1 MAAKRKKKKA
11 KKIVLGILIG
21 YVLIMAIG
29 YLGISFYF
37 SSHFLKGTTINGID
51 CENMTADEV
60 KEEIQNG
67 IGQYRLQLV
76 LIDGATETIT
86 AEQLNLQYVDDNKV
100 DELLEQQ
107 NQWRWIASYFA
118 GGKTYE
124 LAANTTYEQDRI
136 DELLDAMSCFQEA
149 NIVAPEDAKL
159 EFDGSQYVI
168 TPEVVGNTLD
178 REKVKAAVIAAVDAG
193 KTEINL
199 DEEGCYLKPS
209 VYQDDA
215 GLVAERDQLNQFM
228 RTDLTYD
235 FGDRTET
242 VNASLIK
249 DWIVKG
255 EDGQYTVD
263 EDKVM
268 EYVKDLA
275 YKYDT
280 FGLAHEFT
288 TSHGEKITL
297 QRGGDYGWVMKKQA
311 TADELV
317 QYIKE
322 GKTGTIEPVY
332 LYEGKSRDTNDIGGT
347 YVEISIEEQRMWC
360 YKDGQLIVDTPVV
373 TGNPNK
379 EGCATPAGSV
389 WAIDAKKQGAVLTGE
404 GYTQPVTYWMPFNG
418 NVGIHDADTWRSEY
432 GGEIYKTNG
441 SHGCV
446 NTPTENAR
454 KIFEAVEIGTP
465 VIVY

>member
-100 DELLEQQ
+100 DEL
-107 NQWRWIASYFA
+107 
-118 GGKTYE
+118 
-124 LAANTTYEQDRI
+124 
-136 DELLDAMSCFQEA
+136 
-149 NIVAPEDAKL
+149 
-159 EFDGSQYVI
+159 
-168 TPEVVGNTLD
+168 
-178 REKVKAAVIAAVDAG
+178 

>member
-360 YKDGQLIVDTPVV
+360 YKDGQVIVDTPVV
-373 TGNPNK
+373 TGLESDPDRM
-379 EGCATPAGSV
+379 TPRGGV
-389 WAIDAKKQGAVLTGE
+389 WAIDAMKSPSVLTSDVY
-404 GYTQPVTYWMPFNG
+404 GYRQPVTFWMPFNG
-418 NVGIHDADTWRSEY
+418 DVGIHDLERSDW
-432 GGEIYKTNG
+432 GGDVYMTNG

-446 NTPTENAR
+446 NTPYDKAEIIYNT
-454 KIFEAVEIGTP
+454 VEIGTP
-465 VIVY
+465 VVVY

>member
-1 MAAKRKKKKA
+1 
-11 KKIVLGILIG
+11 
-21 YVLIMAIG
+21 
-29 YLGISFYF
+29 
-37 SSHFLKGTTINGID
+37 
-51 CENMTADEV
+51 MTADEV

>member
-37 SSHFLKGTTINGID
+37 SNHFLKGTTINGID

-360 YKDGQLIVDTPVV
+360 YKDGQVIVDTPVV
-373 TGNPNK
+373 TGLESDPDRM
-379 EGCATPAGSV
+379 TPRGGV
-389 WAIDAKKQGAVLTGE
+389 WAIDAMKSPSVLTSDVY
-404 GYTQPVTYWMPFNG
+404 GYRQPVTFWMPFNG
-418 NVGIHDADTWRSEY
+418 DVGIHDLERSDW
-432 GGEIYKTNG
+432 GGDVYMTNG

-446 NTPTENAR
+446 NTPYDKAEIIYNT
-454 KIFEAVEIGTP
+454 VEIGTP
-465 VIVY
+465 VVVY